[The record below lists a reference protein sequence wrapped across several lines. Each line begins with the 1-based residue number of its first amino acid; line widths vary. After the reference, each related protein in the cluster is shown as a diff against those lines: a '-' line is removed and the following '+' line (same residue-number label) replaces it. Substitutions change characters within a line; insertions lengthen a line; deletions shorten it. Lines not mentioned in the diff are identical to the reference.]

1 MTAQVDS
8 DAHNERVLDDS
19 FPVLLALRLHENA
32 GDLASHSFKFK
43 LSLSLG
49 LLIRACDCA
58 LNIPRAGFD
67 HENLAGRAG
76 QGVTALK
83 TPVARPCTLP
93 LVPK

>member
-1 MTAQVDS
+1 MTTQVDS

-32 GDLASHSFKFK
+32 GHAESHS

-49 LLIRACDCA
+49 LLIRACDRA

-83 TPVARPCTLP
+83 TPVDRPCTRP

>member
-1 MTAQVDS
+1 MTTQVDS

-19 FPVLLALRLHENA
+19 FPVLLALRVRLHENA
-32 GDLASHSFKFK
+32 GHAESHS

-49 LLIRACDCA
+49 LLIRACDRA

-83 TPVARPCTLP
+83 NPVAGPCTRP
-93 LVPK
+93 LVTK